1 MKRIVFLVFLS
12 ASAAWMQAQEVELKE
27 VVVKGA
33 RVVQQADR
41 QVIYPTQQQLESSTS
56 GYSLLNKLALPHI
69 RIDEPLHSITALAA
83 SGRVVVR
90 INDTDASV
98 ADLLSMDMKA
108 VERIDF
114 IDHPGVRFGDDVAYV
129 IDIKVL
135 QPVSGYV
142 VGADLTQA
150 LTTANGNGT
159 VFGKW
164 NMGKSEL
171 GVSCNAKYQ
180 HATGYR
186 QHESATYLLND
197 GSLYHTERRLLS
209 STSSSKG
216 YGIGLT
222 YSLCDSAYVFQAKLN
237 MSAPIGPSRSS
248 DRRLF
253 TEEGATTTFD
263 NEGYSKSKSPSL
275 DLYFHRDF
283 RQHQS
288 LTANFVATYIGSS
301 SHTESNEGS
310 AYAYDTRGKTYSLW
324 AETVYEN
331 RLRPFNLSAGV
342 QFGQRYMDNHYTGD
356 ADAHNSLHTSMLYG
370 FGQLSGHLWQKL
382 GYVAG
387 FGLSRRYF
395 SQDRHKHDFLLMRPK
410 LSLSYP
416 LTRRLRLKYD
426 FEISQHVSQIALI
439 SSVSIKQNSRET
451 LLGNPDIEPN
461 RVTSHDLRLT
471 YTTPTLMAELQGYY
485 RLNDNCN
492 MPKVTR
498 TADNRFLTTQT
509 NQKGCDFFFIQ
520 PLIRWTIIPEK
531 VDFTAYCGLYRFFN
545 YGDDYTHTY
554 TSANGA
560 AWLQAYLGRWTI
572 TAYGDNGWNWM
583 EGENEGHQGA
593 NWQMSASY
601 RLSRSL
607 TLSAYAGY
615 LFCAH
620 PTGMRSEL
628 KNRYIKKSYAST
640 DSDAGNSLTLNLT
653 WHFAHGRKYRDINRT
668 LNHKDTET
676 GDRKSVV

>member
-142 VGADLTQA
+142 VGTDLTQA

-237 MSAPIGPSRSS
+237 MSAPIGPRAAPIGEYSRKKA
-248 DRRLF
+248 RRPPSP
-253 TEEGATTTFD
+253 TKATA
-263 NEGYSKSKSPSL
+263 S
-275 DLYFHRDF
+275 
-283 RQHQS
+283 Q
-288 LTANFVATYIGSS
+288 
-301 SHTESNEGS
+301 
-310 AYAYDTRGKTYSLW
+310 
-324 AETVYEN
+324 
-331 RLRPFNLSAGV
+331 
-342 QFGQRYMDNHYTGD
+342 
-356 ADAHNSLHTSMLYG
+356 
-370 FGQLSGHLWQKL
+370 
-382 GYVAG
+382 
-387 FGLSRRYF
+387 SRRR
-395 SQDRHKHDFLLMRPK
+395 ST
-410 LSLSYP
+410 STS
-416 LTRRLRLKYD
+416 
-426 FEISQHVSQIALI
+426 IA
-439 SSVSIKQNSRET
+439 
-451 LLGNPDIEPN
+451 
-461 RVTSHDLRLT
+461 
-471 YTTPTLMAELQGYY
+471 
-485 RLNDNCN
+485 
-492 MPKVTR
+492 
-498 TADNRFLTTQT
+498 
-509 NQKGCDFFFIQ
+509 
-520 PLIRWTIIPEK
+520 
-531 VDFTAYCGLYRFFN
+531 
-545 YGDDYTHTY
+545 
-554 TSANGA
+554 TSAS
-560 AWLQAYLGRWTI
+560 T
-572 TAYGDNGWNWM
+572 
-583 EGENEGHQGA
+583 
-593 NWQMSASY
+593 
-601 RLSRSL
+601 SR
-607 TLSAYAGY
+607 
-615 LFCAH
+615 
-620 PTGMRSEL
+620 
-628 KNRYIKKSYAST
+628 
-640 DSDAGNSLTLNLT
+640 
-653 WHFAHGRKYRDINRT
+653 
-668 LNHKDTET
+668 
-676 GDRKSVV
+676 